1 MSFPESQSPFVPPG
15 LGASSDAIQVSF
27 WQQYSI
33 NNQDYNNNAKF
44 QQPRPPKRPREE
56 ENQSD
61 NVVIVPQRMPSSS
74 IPVNKG
80 ITNIFFKT
88 RVCAKFKLGLCRNG
102 ENCNFAHGVEDLRQ
116 PPPNWQELVGG
127 REEDRGSGNWDD
139 EQRIALKMKLC
150 KKFSNGEVCPY
161 GDRCNFLHEDPKR
174 LRDDSD
180 SVRFRESSAIHIGSK
195 VNTAAGHGSGL
206 DLADANLFNTGSDA
220 YRMNVRI
227 EHWKT
232 KLCCKFEANG
242 FCSFGDKCG
251 FAHGRAELQ
260 GPVVR
265 PEGELRSCG
274 AFNTSMNPVVG
285 PPNDISSGIVD
296 NAILNEEQTGKKDFS
311 KLKGSKKINRIY
323 ADWIDDLPLDAP

>member
-15 LGASSDAIQVSF
+15 FGSSSDAIQINS
-27 WQQYSI
+27 WQQYSVS
-33 NNQDYNNNAKF
+33 NQDYNRNAQF
-44 QQPRPPKRPREE
+44 EQPRPLKRPREE

-61 NVVIVPQRMPSSS
+61 NVVVVPQRMPSST

-127 REEDRGSGNWDD
+127 REEDRGAGNWDD

-161 GDRCNFLHEDPKR
+161 GERCNFLHEDPKR
-174 LRDDSD
+174 FRDD
-180 SVRFRESSAIHIGSK
+180 SVRFRESAAISIGTTI
-195 VNTAAGHGSGL
+195 NTVARHGSSL
-206 DLADANLFNTGSDA
+206 DQTDTNPINAGSDA

-260 GPVVR
+260 GPVAHA
-265 PEGELRSCG
+265 EGELRSAG
-274 AFNTSMNPVVG
+274 PLTTSMNPILDM
-285 PPNDISSGIVD
+285 PNDLPSRTVN
-296 NAILNEEQTGKKDFS
+296 NAVLNEERAGKKDFS
-311 KLKGSKKINRIY
+311 KLKGPKKINRIY
-323 ADWIDDLPLDAP
+323 ADWIDDLPLDTPLT